1 LSSHLNAGVA
11 YLARLNASQLNAASY
26 GIDNN
31 DFCGPLLIIA
41 GAGTGKTTTLAHRY
55 AHLIINGI
63 SPDRIML
70 LTFTKRAAAEMSRR
84 AEQIVTQAL
93 KSNGST
99 NKIAALGSWTGTFH
113 SIANRILREY
123 HHNLDLDPSFSV
135 IDTDDAADILDL
147 ERHALGLQTKEKRF
161 PQKMTCLDIYS
172 RTVNAQRPLSEILE
186 SWFPQYQECEKELNL
201 LFARYVGRKLEL
213 QTLDYDDLLLY
224 WNYLLE
230 DEQMVRIISDEFD
243 HMMVDEYQDTNKLQ
257 ANILKRLRPSGTGV
271 TVVGDDAQSIYSF
284 RSAEVEN
291 ILEFPNLYDP
301 PAEII
306 KLQENYRSTQGIL
319 DATNALM
326 GESEL
331 AYQKELVSVRGN
343 GEKPT
348 IVTVEDEKDEALYI
362 ADQVLECREE
372 GVRLQEQA
380 VLFRNGYHA
389 KRLEIELG
397 RRNIPFVKYGGL
409 KFVETAHVKDFIAI
423 LSWAENP
430 KNKIVAFRTL
440 QLLEGIGP
448 KLADKA
454 LKIFADSGYHASGL
468 SAFEPPP
475 AAASGWEGLR
485 KVIFDLRQPN
495 ASWNGQL
502 EVVGDWYQPYM
513 EHKYGSYFARSGDIE
528 QLIEIG
534 NSYPSRE
541 RFLTELVLD
550 PASASGDLCNKPKI
564 DEDFLILSTVHSAKG
579 QEWDT
584 VYVMHV
590 SDGTFPN
597 EFAAGNK
604 VSMEEERRLLNVAM
618 TRPKNRLILVNPLKY
633 FVPQQSKYGDNHVY
647 GTKSRFLTKNVMQY
661 IDSDFY
667 DTSPT
672 QSKELE
678 RSNIK
683 VDVKSRLRAA
693 WATA

>member
-1 LSSHLNAGVA
+1 MNSHLDADVA
-11 YLARLNASQLNAASY
+11 YLDGLNASQLDATSY
-26 GIDNN
+26 GIGNN
-31 DFCGPLLIIA
+31 GFCGPLLIIA

-55 AHLIINGI
+55 AHLIISGI

-70 LTFTKRAAAEMSRR
+70 LTFTRRAAAEMSRR
-84 AEQIVTQAL
+84 AEQVIAQAL
-93 KSNGST
+93 KSNRST
-99 NKIAALGSWTGTFH
+99 NKVATLGTWAGTFH
-113 SIANRILREY
+113 SIANRMLREY
-123 HHNLDLDPSFSV
+123 HQNLDLDPSFSV
-135 IDTDDAADILDL
+135 IDADDAADILDL
-147 ERHALGLQTKEKRF
+147 ERHTLGLQTKEKRF

-186 SWFPQYQECEKELNL
+186 SWFPHYQECEKELNL
-201 LFARYVGRKLEL
+201 LFGRYVERKLEL
-213 QTLDYDDLLLY
+213 QALDYDDLLLY
-224 WNYLLE
+224 WSYLLE
-230 DEQMVRIISDEFD
+230 DDQIARIISDEFD

-257 ANILKRLRPSGTGV
+257 ATILKRLHPSGAGV

-284 RSAEVEN
+284 RSADVEN

-301 PAEII
+301 PAGIV
-306 KLQENYRSTQGIL
+306 KLKENYRSTQGIL
-319 DATNALM
+319 DAANALM
-326 GESEL
+326 GESEV

-343 GEKPT
+343 GERPT

-362 ADQVLECREE
+362 VDQVLEHREE

-380 VLFRNGYHA
+380 VLFRNGHHS
-389 KRLEIELG
+389 KLLEIELG

-423 LSWAENP
+423 LSWVENP
-430 KNKIVAFRTL
+430 KNKIAAFRAL

-454 LKIFADSGYHASGL
+454 LKIFASSGYRASGL
-468 SAFEPPP
+468 SAFEPPS
-475 AAASGWEGLR
+475 AAVSGWQGLR
-485 KVIFDLRQPN
+485 EIISDLRHPN
-495 ASWNGQL
+495 APWNGQL
-502 EVVGDWYQPYM
+502 EVIGDWYQPYM
-513 EHKYGSYFARSGDIE
+513 AYKYGSDFARSGDIE

-550 PASASGDLCNKPKI
+550 PASASGDLCKKPKI

-584 VYVMHV
+584 VYLMHV

-597 EFAAGNK
+597 EFATGNK
-604 VSMEEERRLLNVAM
+604 ALMEEERRLLNVAM
-618 TRPKNRLILVNPLKY
+618 TRPKNRLVLVNPLKY
-633 FVPQQSKYGDNHVY
+633 FVPQQAKYGDNHVY
-647 GTKSRFLTKNVMQY
+647 GAKSRFLTQNVMQY
-661 IDSDFY
+661 IDSDIY
-667 DTSPT
+667 GTSPAH
-672 QSKELE
+672 SEKLK

-693 WATA
+693 WVT